1 MGFFYDGIKFSKM
14 TNRCIANYHAFSTAH
29 YSLICFNRHLSTFW
43 LSNLYKWACVTEL
56 RVGAGRT
63 SMLLLVSWLAQ
74 QLHLQPVEINGGSGQ
89 LWLCV
94 EQMAEEWPFLLLWHA
109 QQHTNGSALITGHI
123 ISWSQGSGLVG
134 LCNKGNG
141 ISSNI
146 FSSDLKWYN

>member
-1 MGFFYDGIKFSKM
+1 MMAESSAKWQTDVLPIIMHSEQ
-14 TNRCIANYHAFSTAH
+14 
-29 YSLICFNRHLSTFW
+29 LIIPSFVFTVIYPVFW

-63 SMLLLVSWLAQ
+63 WMLLLVSWLAQ

-109 QQHTNGSALITGHI
+109 QQHTNGSTLITGHI
-123 ISWSQGSGLVG
+123 ISWSQGSGVVG
-134 LCNKGNG
+134 WCNKGNEV
-141 ISSNI
+141 SLNI
-146 FSSDLKWYN
+146 FSSDLDLDN